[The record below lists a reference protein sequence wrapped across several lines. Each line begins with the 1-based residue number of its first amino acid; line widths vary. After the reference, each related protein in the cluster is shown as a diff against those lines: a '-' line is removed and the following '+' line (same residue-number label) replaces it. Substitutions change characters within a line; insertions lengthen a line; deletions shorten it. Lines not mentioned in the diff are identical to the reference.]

1 MGNVNKVILTESE
14 RNQVS
19 LIVEEF
25 NAKGGIST
33 KELISRLD
41 AIPFDDFMT
50 NISEKIRT
58 YKNGNVGKV

>member
-25 NAKGGIST
+25 NAKGGMST

-41 AIPFDDFMT
+41 AIPFEDFMT

-58 YKNGNVGKV
+58 YINGNVGKA